1 MSLNTIREVTEITGI
16 TVNALRYYD
25 SKGVLHPTVRNSEG
39 RKEWLYDDEAV
50 RQAKRILLLRSIG
63 IPVESIVVVLE
74 KADRMDESVLK
85 SRLEELREERK
96 AIDEQISV
104 ASMLLL
110 LDGMSSDTEVRDE
123 LLDRMFEKVCRDE
136 EQGNQKAG
144 KGGVQK

>member
-25 SKGVLHPTVRNSEG
+25 SKGLLHPTVRNPGG

-50 RQAKRILLLRSIG
+50 RRAKKILLLRRIG
-63 IPVESIVVVLE
+63 IPVESIAFVLE
-74 KADRMDESVLK
+74 KVDSMDESLLK
-85 SRLEELREERK
+85 IRLDELREKRK

-110 LDGMSSDTEVRDE
+110 LDQLSADAEVKDD
-123 LLDRMFEKVCRDE
+123 LLDRMFETVCRD
-136 EQGNQKAG
+136 K
-144 KGGVQK
+144 